1 MKNVRTNI
9 SDWFDRL
16 DERLKALP
24 VKKQHR
30 YTLCFFTGYLLLTV
44 GVIFKVGLDTARSNN
59 DMEIKHI
66 ENPALKK
73 KESPATIQDTLI
85 TILKNKIYE
94 GK

>member
-1 MKNVRTNI
+1 MKNLRTNM
-9 SDWFDRL
+9 SQWFDRL
-16 DERLKALP
+16 DQRWRALP
-24 VKKQHR
+24 LTIQHR
-30 YTLCFFTGYLLLTV
+30 YTLYFFTGYVLLTV
-44 GVIFKVGLDTARSNN
+44 GVIFKVGLDMTKSNN

-66 ENPALKK
+66 ENPAVKN

>member
-1 MKNVRTNI
+1 MKNLRTNM
-9 SDWFDRL
+9 SEWFDRL
-16 DERLKALP
+16 DKRWQALP
-24 VKKQHR
+24 VTKQHR
-30 YTLCFFTGYLLLTV
+30 YTLYFFTGYVLLTV
-44 GVIFKVGLDTARSNN
+44 GVIFKVGLDMAKSNK

-66 ENPALKK
+66 ENPALKN